1 MLQEILQLLRN
12 GIVTHVFP
20 TSPAF
25 SSVKGPLPIS
35 HAGKHMGASV
45 ENPIR
50 VNTIIGGNGAYS
62 QVARARAGGQ
72 DSVGGIG
79 GNLATHC

>member
-1 MLQEILQLLRN
+1 MI
-12 GIVTHVFP
+12 IIFP
-20 TSPAF
+20 TCLAV

-50 VNTIIGGNGAYS
+50 VDTVIGGNGAYS
-62 QVARARAGGQ
+62 QVARAWAGGQ

-79 GNLATHC
+79 GNLATHF